1 VDVTSLSPPA
11 HIAGLG
17 PGTSLV
23 DSSHSLSAPIAPVS
37 SSAAS
42 SNGFSIG
49 SSSTTGDK
57 HGLGKKEADGG
68 WCLSWCKDKTYGE
81 LCAVTAGATGS
92 VKIIQLLSSQ
102 VAVPVLTLSSTGQIN
117 AEERPAP
124 AIASVSWAPSCG
136 RRYHLIATGG
146 RDGNVRIWKLIP
158 PEDNQFRL
166 GPGGDSRWKATNVG
180 TFDDHR
186 SAVTRVEWNVTGT
199 VLSSAGNDGNIRL
212 WKATYG
218 GTWRSMGHIHTN
230 HGDEEPPTDDM
241 EEN

>member
-1 VDVTSLSPPA
+1 M
-11 HIAGLG
+11 
-17 PGTSLV
+17 
-23 DSSHSLSAPIAPVS
+23 
-37 SSAAS
+37 
-42 SNGFSIG
+42 
-49 SSSTTGDK
+49 
-57 HGLGKKEADGG
+57 
-68 WCLSWCKDKTYGE
+68 
-81 LCAVTAGATGS
+81 
-92 VKIIQLLSSQ
+92 
-102 VAVPVLTLSSTGQIN
+102 LTLSSTGQIN
-117 AEERPAP
+117 AEEKPAP

-186 SAVTRVEWNVTGT
+186 SVSFERKKKASRLLTDSSSSAVTRVEWNVTGT

-212 WKATYG
+212 WKATFG